1 MEKRQF
7 RPQLPGAFCM
17 TFPTRIARA
26 LVPVAIVAAATP
38 AAAADSADMARLKAH
53 ISGVHTMTANFT
65 QIDSRGRASDGKMV
79 LERPGKVRFQYGS
92 GDLLLVANGKTLT
105 LLDYQVGQK
114 SSWPLNR
121 TPLGVLLS
129 SSPDLKGRA
138 QIVPSDNPNVVSVR
152 ARDPSQYGSL
162 TLVFLR
168 SGSAPGGL
176 QLYGWTAID
185 GQNRRTTVKLTDV
198 RYNAAVSES
207 AFTYVEPKKK

>member
-1 MEKRQF
+1 
-7 RPQLPGAFCM
+7 M
-17 TFPTRIARA
+17 TFPTKFARA
-26 LVPVAIVAAATP
+26 LVPGALVVAVP
-38 AAAADSADMARLKAH
+38 AAAADSADMAHLKAH
-53 ISGVHTMTANFT
+53 ISGVRTMTADFVQT
-65 QIDSRGRASDGKMV
+65 DARGRSSAGKML
-79 LERPGKVRFQYGS
+79 LERPGKVRFEYGS

-105 LLDYQVGQK
+105 LIDYQVGQK

-129 SSPDLKGRA
+129 NSPDLKGRA
-138 QIVPSDNPNVVSVR
+138 QIVPGGNPNVVSVR

-162 TLVFLR
+162 TLVFMR

-198 RYNAAVSES
+198 RYNVAVPGS
-207 AFTYVEPKKK
+207 AFTYGEPKKK

>member
-1 MEKRQF
+1 
-7 RPQLPGAFCM
+7 M
-17 TFPTRIARA
+17 TFPTKLARA
-26 LVPVAIVAAATP
+26 LVPAAIVAVATAAP
-38 AAAADSADMARLKAH
+38 AADSADMARLKAH
-53 ISGVHTMTANFT
+53 ITGVHTMTASFM
-65 QIDSRGRASDGKMV
+65 QINSRGRSVTGKMV
-79 LERPGKVRFQYGS
+79 LERPGKVRFEYSS
-92 GDLLLVANGKTLT
+92 GDLLLVANGQTLT
-105 LLDYQVGQK
+105 LVDYQVGQK

-138 QIVPSDNPNVVSVR
+138 QIVPSSNPNVVSVR

-185 GQNRRTTVKLTDV
+185 GQNRRTTVKLSDV
-198 RYNAAVSES
+198 RYNVSVPAS
-207 AFTYVEPKKK
+207 AFTYAEPKKK

>member
-1 MEKRQF
+1 
-7 RPQLPGAFCM
+7 M
-17 TFPTRIARA
+17 TFTTKLARA
-26 LVPVAIVAAATP
+26 LVPTAIVVLAAP
-38 AAAADSADMARLKAH
+38 ALASDSADMARLKAH
-53 ISGVHTMTANFT
+53 IADVRTMTANFVQT
-65 QIDSRGRASDGKMV
+65 DARGRSAAGKME
-79 LERPGKVRFQYGS
+79 LERPGKVRFEYGS

-105 LLDYQVGQK
+105 LIDYQVGQK
-114 SSWPLNR
+114 SSWPLGR

-138 QIVPSDNPNVVSVR
+138 QVVPSGNPNVVSVR

-185 GQNRRTTVKLTDV
+185 GQNHQTTVKLSDV
-198 RYNAAVSES
+198 RYNVAVPQS
-207 AFTYVEPKKK
+207 AFTYAEPKKK

>member
-1 MEKRQF
+1 
-7 RPQLPGAFCM
+7 M
-17 TFPTRIARA
+17 TFPTKLARA
-26 LVPVAIVAAATP
+26 LVPAAIVVLAAPTL
-38 AAAADSADMARLKAH
+38 AADSPDMSRLKSH
-53 ISGVHTMTANFT
+53 IAGVRTMTANFV
-65 QIDSRGRASDGKMV
+65 QIDARGRSAAGKME
-79 LERPGKVRFQYGS
+79 LERPGKVRFEYGS

-105 LLDYQVGQK
+105 LIDYQVGQK
-114 SSWPLNR
+114 SSWPLGR

-138 QIVPSDNPNVVSVR
+138 QVVPSNNPNVVSVR

-185 GQNRRTTVKLTDV
+185 GQNHQTTVKLSEV
-198 RYNAAVSES
+198 RYNVAVAES
-207 AFTYVEPKKK
+207 AFTYAEPKKK